1 MLKIF
6 RWKGGYGGDTIIS
19 SILSVNPELISNF
32 AWPTTIEDN
41 GRTTA
46 KPNREHALFPLAL
59 DPHKDV
65 LEFDMLEDKIQHTI
79 NDKQTHIIKSHYYD
93 PFFDKYSDYIVDI
106 ISTNNLLS
114 FTTGAT
120 FYKTGQDTSETLRE
134 SDKFYSMLEQK
145 DKNEAD
151 HYMIYQIAV
160 SHYKHNCTEYKSKNK
175 ILLDKWVDLQYNN
188 IVGYDFD
195 REIYNQWRKKNEYII
210 NNHDSNI
217 EKICALVKQELPYNQ
232 IRKQLI

>member
-6 RWKGGYGGDTIIS
+6 RWQGGYAGDTIVS
-19 SILSVNPELISNF
+19 SILSANPDLISNIIY
-32 AWPTTIEDN
+32 TTTGDN
-41 GRTTA
+41 GRTA
-46 KPNREHALFPLAL
+46 ANSNKEHALFSLAL
-59 DPHKDV
+59 SNQTHNFDV
-65 LEFDMLEDKIQHTI
+65 LEEKIEHII
-79 NDKQTHIIKSHYYD
+79 NDKQTHIIKNHYYH
-93 PFFDKYSDYIVDI
+93 PFFNKYSDYTVDI

-114 FTTGAT
+114 FTTGAN
-120 FYKTGQDTSETLRE
+120 FYKTYQATSKNLRE
-134 SDKFYSMLEQK
+134 TNKLYRILEQK

-151 HYMIYQIAV
+151 HYMIYQIAC

-210 NNHDSNI
+210 NNHDSKI
-217 EKICALVKQELPYNQ
+217 QKICALVKQELPYNQ